1 MSMGFLEPGTVEVTA
16 LLSVRLTGLITI
28 APLFSDRTVS
38 MRIKAALL
46 ILLTVLLLPAAL
58 GASTDAVRI
67 TPKAIISEATV
78 GLILGL
84 AAAIFV
90 AGAQAAGDLLAI
102 QMGLSGASVLDPT
115 TANRLP
121 VLGQFLGLF
130 ATAMIVATGGHLVM
144 LQALASTLEV
154 LPVGGAVDLSNG
166 AYAAVK
172 LGSGIFVLGV
182 RFAAPVVAA
191 IMVGNVSLGIMAKAV
206 PQLNVLMAAFPLHIG
221 VGLITLSI
229 TVPLI
234 SAFFAGWPGLYEHT
248 VSGALEQLSP
258 LAPPAP

>member
-1 MSMGFLEPGTVEVTA
+1 MGFLEPGTVEVTA
-16 LLSVRLTGLITI
+16 LLSMRLTGLITI

-38 MRIKAALL
+38 MRIKAAFL
-46 ILLTVLLLPAAL
+46 ILLTLLLLPAAL
-58 GASTDAVRI
+58 DTSAEAVRI
-67 TPKAIISEATV
+67 TPITIISEATI

-84 AAAIFV
+84 GAAIFV

-102 QMGLSGASVLDPT
+102 EMGLSGASVVDPT
-115 TANRLP
+115 TSNRLP

-144 LQALASTLEV
+144 LHALASTLEL
-154 LPVGGAVDLSNG
+154 LPVGGSVDLLSG
-166 AYAAVK
+166 ADAAIR

-182 RFAAPVVAA
+182 RFAGPVIAA

-234 SAFFAGWPGLYEHT
+234 AAFFAGWPSLYENT
-248 VSGALEQLSP
+248 VSGALEQLAP
-258 LAPPAP
+258 LAPQAP